1 MRQEEKKTIQ
11 AAVLGAVLFLL
22 IQIFRTPLSQIE
34 NQDVMLALYL
44 IIGCCNI
51 AFGFAIFA
59 QGSLFF
65 SDTLSKSRLY
75 ISALFLGVCIF
86 DFLHTLSFVGIPAI
100 SSIISPDQSLWLLTI
115 SRLAS
120 AFGILFIFSKEDEP
134 VSVRGK
140 KKVLTVSLVVIAL
153 SLLVLVFSDVLTP
166 GLQAYSWLGT
176 VKHLVDMAVLLI
188 YLLSV
193 GMIVYPG
200 RIEKSASMLIIIRAL
215 IFFALAQVF
224 FMNLLSVGEMDNLF
238 GMLSSGIAYY
248 LMLTGVYRLT
258 IEEPFH
264 ENQQAEARI
273 NYLAYHDDLTGLP
286 NRRQL
291 MQRVEEMMAR
301 TEKAKGHSGFSAVVI
316 MNINHFKNIND
327 SLGHYAGDLLLKL
340 VAQRILN
347 EVKTHEELFSMG
359 ADEFAFLMTERTGVE
374 SCLVR
379 ASKLLQLFETPVQL
393 ESGEYHISLS
403 LGMSIYPGDGNTAE
417 QLIQNADTAVHNA
430 KEQNVEIRRYIP
442 SMQMKAKERLKLEN
456 DLRRALER
464 NEFYLVYQPQVQ
476 LETEEI
482 VGMEALLRWE
492 HPKRGI
498 VSPVE
503 FIPIAEESGL
513 IVPIG
518 DWVLRTA
525 CQQNKEWQL
534 AGYRHICVSINL
546 SMRQFLQPNLAG
558 KIDALLQEIGL
569 DPCYVDLEITE
580 SMTLDKET
588 AFDQLNRLKRL
599 GVFISIDDFGT
610 GYSSLHYLKN
620 MPIDRLKIDRSF
632 VSDVMEDSNN
642 AAIVSTITSMAHHLK
657 LKVTAEGVENK
668 EQLHF
673 LRQQHCHE
681 AQGYLFSKP
690 IKAAE
695 FEAVFLKPLLG
706 ISVQM

>member
-1 MRQEEKKTIQ
+1 MRQEERKTIQ
-11 AAVLGAVLFLL
+11 AAIIGAALFLL
-22 IQIFRTPLSQIE
+22 IQIFRTPLSHIE
-34 NQDVMLALYL
+34 NQDVLLALYL

-59 QGSLFF
+59 QGWLFF
-65 SDTLSKSRLY
+65 SDKLSRARLY
-75 ISALFLGVCIF
+75 TSALFLGVCIF

-100 SSIISPDQSLWLLTI
+100 SSIISTNQSLWLLTF

-120 AFGILFIFSKEDEP
+120 AFGILFIFSKEDQP
-134 VSVRGK
+134 VSVTGK
-140 KKVLTVSLVVIAL
+140 KKVFGVSLVLIAL
-153 SLLVLVFSDVLTP
+153 SLSVLIFSHSIAQGFP
-166 GLQAYSWLGT
+166 AYSWVNT
-176 VKHLVDMAVLLI
+176 MKHLVDMAVLFV

-193 GMIVYPG
+193 GIIVYPG
-200 RIEKSASMLIIIRAL
+200 RVEKSASLLIIIRAL
-215 IFFALAQVF
+215 IFFALSQVF
-224 FMNLLSVGEMDNLF
+224 FMNLLSVGEMDYLF

-258 IEEPFH
+258 IDEPYH

-286 NRRQL
+286 NRRRL
-291 MQRVEEMMAR
+291 MQRVEEMIVQS
-301 TEKAKGHSGFSAVVI
+301 EKDKSRGFSALVI

-327 SLGHYAGDLLLKL
+327 SLGHFAGDLLLQL
-340 VAQRILN
+340 VSERFQN
-347 EVKTHEELFSMG
+347 EVQVNEELFSMG

-379 ASKLLQLFETPVQL
+379 ASELLRLFETPVQL

-403 LGMSIYPGDGNTAE
+403 LGMSIHPGDGDTAE

-464 NEFYLVYQPQVQ
+464 DEFYLVYQPQVR

-482 VGMEALLRWE
+482 VGMEALLRWN
-492 HPKRGI
+492 HPKRGM

-518 DWVLRTA
+518 EWVLKTA
-525 CQQNKEWQL
+525 CRQNKEWQ
-534 AGYRHICVSINL
+534 AVGYRPICVSINL

-558 KIDALLQEIGL
+558 KIDAILQEIGL

-632 VSDVMEDSNN
+632 VSEVMEDSNN

-668 EQLHF
+668 DQLNF

-690 IKAAE
+690 VKAAE
-695 FEAVFLKPLLG
+695 FETAFLKPLLEV
-706 ISVQM
+706 SM

>member
-1 MRQEEKKTIQ
+1 MRQEERKTIQ
-11 AAVLGAVLFLL
+11 AAIIGAVLFLL

-44 IIGCCNI
+44 IAGCCNI

-59 QGSLFF
+59 QGGLFF
-65 SDTLSKSRLY
+65 SDKLSKARLY
-75 ISALFLGVCIF
+75 ISALFLGVCTF
-86 DFLHTLSFVGIPAI
+86 DFLHILSFVGIPAI
-100 SSIISPDQSLWLLTI
+100 SSIISPDQSLWLLTF

-134 VSVRGK
+134 VSISGK
-140 KKVLTVSLVVIAL
+140 KKVFAVSLVVITL
-153 SLLVLVFSDVLTP
+153 SLLLLIFSDSLTQ
-166 GLQAYSWLGT
+166 GLQTYTWLGT
-176 VKHLVDMAVLLI
+176 FKHLVDMAVLFI

-200 RIEKSASMLIIIRAL
+200 RIEKSASLLIIIRAL

-238 GMLSSGIAYY
+238 GMVSSGIAYY

-286 NRRQL
+286 NRRKL
-291 MQRVEEMMAR
+291 MQRVEEMIIQS
-301 TEKAKGHSGFSAVVI
+301 EKDKGRGGFSALVI

-327 SLGHYAGDLLLKL
+327 SLGHNAGDRLLQL
-340 VAQRILN
+340 VSQRIQN
-347 EVKTHEELFSMG
+347 EVKGHEELFSMG
-359 ADEFAFLMTERTGVE
+359 ADEFAFLMTGRTGVE
-374 SCLVR
+374 GCLIR
-379 ASKLLQLFETPVQL
+379 ASELLHLFETPVQL

-430 KEQNVEIRRYIP
+430 KEQSVEIRRYIP

-464 NEFYLVYQPQVQ
+464 NEFYLVYQPQVL

-525 CQQNKEWQL
+525 CEQNKAWQL

-558 KIDALLQEIGL
+558 KIDMLLQEIGL

-632 VSDVMEDSNN
+632 VSDVLEDSNN

-668 EQLHF
+668 EQLQF

-690 IKAAE
+690 IKADE
-695 FEAVFLKPLLG
+695 FEAIFLKPLL
-706 ISVQM
+706 VVPT

>member
-1 MRQEEKKTIQ
+1 MRQEERKTIQ
-11 AAVLGAVLFLL
+11 AAIIGAALFLL
-22 IQIFRTPLSQIE
+22 IQIFRTPLSHIE
-34 NQDVMLALYL
+34 NQDVLLAFYL

-59 QGSLFF
+59 QGWLFF
-65 SDTLSKSRLY
+65 SDKLSRARLY
-75 ISALFLGVCIF
+75 TSALFLGVCVF

-100 SSIISPDQSLWLLTI
+100 SSIISADQSLWLLTF

-120 AFGILFIFSKEDEP
+120 AFGILFIFSKEDQP
-134 VSVRGK
+134 VSVTGK
-140 KKVLTVSLVVIAL
+140 KKVFGVSLVLITL
-153 SLLVLVFSDVLTP
+153 SLSVLIFGHSIVQEFPS
-166 GLQAYSWLGT
+166 YSWVNT
-176 VKHLVDMAVLLI
+176 MKHLVDMAVLFV

-193 GMIVYPG
+193 GIIVYPG
-200 RIEKSASMLIIIRAL
+200 RVEKPASLLIIIRAL
-215 IFFALAQVF
+215 IFFALSQVF
-224 FMNLLSVGEMDNLF
+224 FMNLLSVGEMDYLF
-238 GMLSSGIAYY
+238 GMLSSGISYY

-258 IEEPFH
+258 IEEPYH

-286 NRRQL
+286 NRRRL
-291 MQRVEEMMAR
+291 MQRVEEMIQQS
-301 TEKAKGHSGFSAVVI
+301 EKDKSHGFSALVI

-327 SLGHYAGDLLLKL
+327 SLGHYAGDLLLQL
-340 VAQRILN
+340 VSERFQN
-347 EVKTHEELFSMG
+347 EVQVNEELFSMG

-374 SCLVR
+374 NCLVR
-379 ASKLLQLFETPVQL
+379 ASELLRLFETPVQL

-403 LGMSIYPGDGNTAE
+403 LGMSIHPGDGDTAE

-464 NEFYLVYQPQVQ
+464 DEFYLVYQPQVR

-482 VGMEALLRWE
+482 VGMEALLRWN
-492 HPKRGI
+492 HPKRGM

-518 DWVLRTA
+518 EWVLKTA
-525 CQQNKEWQL
+525 CRQNKEWQA
-534 AGYRHICVSINL
+534 AGYRPICVSINL

-558 KIDALLQEIGL
+558 KIDAILKEIGL

-632 VSDVMEDSNN
+632 VSEVMEDSNN

-668 EQLHF
+668 DQLNF

-690 IKAAE
+690 VIAVE
-695 FEAVFLKPLLG
+695 FETEFLKPLLEV
-706 ISVQM
+706 SM

>member
-1 MRQEEKKTIQ
+1 MRQEERKTIQ
-11 AAVLGAVLFLL
+11 AAIIGAALFLL
-22 IQIFRTPLSQIE
+22 IQIFRTPLSHIE
-34 NQDVMLALYL
+34 NQDVLLAFYL

-59 QGSLFF
+59 QGWLFF
-65 SDTLSKSRLY
+65 SDKLSRARLY
-75 ISALFLGVCIF
+75 TSALFLGVCIF

-100 SSIISPDQSLWLLTI
+100 SSIISADQSLWLLTF

-120 AFGILFIFSKEDEP
+120 AFGILFIFSKEDKP
-134 VSVRGK
+134 VSVTSK
-140 KKVLTVSLVVIAL
+140 KKVFGVSLVLIAL
-153 SLLVLVFSDVLTP
+153 SLSVLIFGHSIAQGFPD
-166 GLQAYSWLGT
+166 YSWVNT
-176 VKHLVDMAVLLI
+176 VKHLVDMAVLFV

-193 GMIVYPG
+193 GIIVYPG
-200 RIEKSASMLIIIRAL
+200 RVEKSASLLIIIRAL
-215 IFFALAQVF
+215 IFFALSQVF
-224 FMNLLSVGEMDNLF
+224 FMNLLSVGEMDYLF
-238 GMLSSGIAYY
+238 GMLSSGISYY

-258 IEEPFH
+258 IDEPYH

-286 NRRQL
+286 NRRRL
-291 MQRVEEMMAR
+291 MQRVEEMIQQS
-301 TEKAKGHSGFSAVVI
+301 EKDKSHGFSALVI

-327 SLGHYAGDLLLKL
+327 SLGHYAGDLLLQL
-340 VAQRILN
+340 VSERFQN
-347 EVKTHEELFSMG
+347 EVQVNEELFSMG

-379 ASKLLQLFETPVQL
+379 ASELLRLFETPVQL

-403 LGMSIYPGDGNTAE
+403 LGMSIHPGDGDTAE

-442 SMQMKAKERLKLEN
+442 AMQMKAKERLKLEN

-464 NEFYLVYQPQVQ
+464 DEFYLVYQPQVR

-482 VGMEALLRWE
+482 VGMEALLRWN
-492 HPKRGI
+492 HPKRGM

-518 DWVLRTA
+518 EWVLRTA
-525 CQQNKEWQL
+525 CRQNKEWQA
-534 AGYRHICVSINL
+534 AGYRPICVSINL

-558 KIDALLQEIGL
+558 KIDAILQEIGL

-632 VSDVMEDSNN
+632 VSEVMEDSNN

-668 EQLHF
+668 DQLNF

-690 IKAAE
+690 VIAAE
-695 FEAVFLKPLLG
+695 FETEFLKPLMGVSL
-706 ISVQM
+706 